1 MTKGLRLLVPLLNQP
16 ERIRLIEIPDLM
28 TKGLR
33 QQGGTTSRTAVVS
46 IEIPD
51 LMTKGLRRFSHCF
64 ISFVICLIEI
74 PDLMTK
80 GLRRFYI
87 STAPLRPSCPIT
99 IEIPDLMTKGLR
111 H

>member
-16 ERIRLIEIPDLM
+16 ERIRL
-28 TKGLR
+28 
-33 QQGGTTSRTAVVS
+33 